1 MKTRGGNRQ
10 PPLSGD
16 NGRPTG
22 GATGLGRGG
31 ALLDFSKVLVVS
43 RSQIN
48 RIVVSRIIEQGGLK
62 PVAESPETA
71 PAALTTLVPGT
82 VVLDGGP
89 ENSDCDAVL
98 AGVASIR
105 GVAGK
110 ASPTVIFLSNRTGT
124 QESLGLPRTVDYVVA
139 KPITPERLQQII
151 ERLKHSSRSI
161 PAPEA
166 G

>member
-1 MKTRGGNRQ
+1 M
-10 PPLSGD
+10 
-16 NGRPTG
+16 
-22 GATGLGRGG
+22 
-31 ALLDFSKVLVVS
+31 LDYSKVLVVS

-48 RIVVSRIIEQGGLK
+48 RIVVSRIIEQCGLK
-62 PVAESPETA
+62 SVAESPETA
-71 PAALTTLVPGT
+71 PAALASLIPGT

-110 ASPTVIFLSNRTGT
+110 AAPTVIFLSNRTGT
-124 QESLGLPRTVDYVVA
+124 PESLCLPRTVDYVVA

-151 ERLKHSSRSI
+151 ERLKHNARSV

-166 G
+166 S